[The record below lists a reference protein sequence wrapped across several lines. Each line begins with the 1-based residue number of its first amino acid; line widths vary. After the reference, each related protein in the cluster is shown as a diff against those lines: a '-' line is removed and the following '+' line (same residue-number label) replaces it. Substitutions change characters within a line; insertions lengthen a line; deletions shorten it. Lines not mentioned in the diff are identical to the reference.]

1 MTGRRSGW
9 LGAPAEAAPLACPRR
24 ARAWTAPAGS
34 PADPPAAYGRYLLGH
49 HTPTAALLATP
60 GVKHTWRRLFLRPEA
75 QFPTWEEAYSTT
87 EIVHSEDVQLTAD
100 EIVSGAARGGRW
112 VFYSVWEMDEPAG
125 GWEAGGKGV
134 GKDLVLVHGEWQR
147 ARGAG
152 AGAAGRPGRTAASR
166 RRGPGRRGER

>member
-1 MTGRRSGW
+1 MAVRGPSQTSLSSPRK
-9 LGAPAEAAPLACPRR
+9 PPPRR
-24 ARAWTAPAGS
+24 PLN
-34 PADPPAAYGRYLLGH
+34 PAAYGRYLLGH

-75 QFPTWEEAYSTT
+75 QFPTWEAAYSTT
-87 EIVHSEDVQLTAD
+87 EIMHSEDVQLTAD

-134 GKDLVLVHGEWQR
+134 GKDLVLVHGGWR
-147 ARGAG
+147 
-152 AGAAGRPGRTAASR
+152 AASR
-166 RRGPGRRGER
+166 EPTRAVWGGDAGRLDGGGRKAMRARDGAECSP